1 MPDAPTSSPASTPQS
16 VRLSLDALLKIAS
29 SYAEASAEALCVT
42 PDDRNLHAFSVFVEN
57 SHFYLKQLKTQIESL
72 EKIQDIISTYK
83 LRTTP
88 TDSIRQ

>member
-1 MPDAPTSSPASTPQS
+1 MPDTPSSSPASEPQP
-16 VRLSLDALLKIAS
+16 VRLSLDALIDISS
-29 SYAEASAEALCVT
+29 SYVDASTEAMRAT
-42 PDDRNLHAFSVFVEN
+42 PGDRNLHAFSVFVEN

>member
-1 MPDAPTSSPASTPQS
+1 MRATPG
-16 VRLSLDALLKIAS
+16 
-29 SYAEASAEALCVT
+29 
-42 PDDRNLHAFSVFVEN
+42 DRNLHAFSVFVEN